1 MSLPSTLFEV
11 SWEVCN
17 KVGGIHTVV
26 TTKAREL
33 AERLGDG
40 HVLIGPWLLGQD
52 GGPREFEPE
61 AGHEEF
67 IGACRDAG
75 IPVRVGRWAIPGRPR
90 VILVQFSGLFARKDE
105 ILAGLWEHH
114 RVDSLTGGWD
124 YHEPLLF
131 GHAAG
136 EAIRL
141 WHERLPAAK
150 ARGAVAQ
157 FHEWMT
163 AAGLLYLKQSA
174 PGIGTVFT
182 THATV
187 LGRAIASGG
196 VPPLNGLNGSSPEQ
210 VAENCGVRAKHSL
223 ESVAARVADVFTTV
237 SALTAD
243 EAERLLGRR
252 ADPVTPNGIDLSV
265 MDALAHGT
273 SADTARAAIVNVAEK
288 FLGGPIG
295 DAALAA
301 ISGRY
306 EFHNK
311 GIDLLL
317 DAANEMRAR
326 PGRPLI
332 LFVLVP
338 AGATGLRRWLR
349 DRLHHGAPS
358 TDGPDG
364 HCTHRLNDPDRD
376 PVLRRLRELNVHNA
390 PGDRLRVI
398 QVPIYL
404 SENDELFGLPYEAV
418 LSGFDFTCFPS
429 FYEPWGYTPVESLAR
444 GVPTITSDWAGF
456 GRWLADNK
464 LCEEGI
470 AHVLVREGRADP
482 VAQAELLKLLEH
494 LTALPRSAARSER
507 CRVVADQVSWK
518 RLLPFQEQAL
528 SEASRLGLARAGSK
542 KAPRRLKPLPLAPGT
557 AARSGP
563 RLERLEVS
571 AKLADEAE
579 GLRQLARDFWWTWH
593 PEAGELFATLDPEL
607 WESVGH
613 HPLRLLAQL
622 DPQRMRDALARDPG
636 MGERIESLLEQRAQD
651 QAAAVPRA
659 TAEHLDARRPVAY
672 FSAEFA
678 LHESLPVYSGG
689 LGVLAGDHLK
699 SASDLLLPLVGI
711 GLMYGRGYLRQRL
724 SPTGEQIPVEVVHD
738 PRTLAVEAVLDAEGK
753 PLEFSLPL
761 PGNEL
766 IVRAWRARVG
776 RTELYL
782 LDTDHPSNDPDE
794 RQITQHL
801 YGGDHEMRLRQEIV
815 LGRGGVRLLRALG
828 LDPSVYHLNEGHAAF
843 VSLERLR
850 FLLPEQGL
858 SFEEGRQAVSA
869 NTIFTTH
876 TPVPAGHDAFGEDL
890 MRKYFGDA
898 PSWLGVSWEEFLAL
912 GRHPGSDGP
921 FNMTFLACR
930 MSGWRNGVSE
940 LHGEVSR
947 DLLHPLWPGR
957 LRGEVPV
964 NHVTNGVHL
973 ATWAA
978 EPVAKLMRAPG
989 ASHTAPADYAKR
1001 APGLDLGE
1009 LWQARQQCRRQL
1021 LTLARRNLER
1031 AFVERS
1037 DSPRL
1042 LEKILRGLDE
1052 DTLLVGFAR
1061 RFAPYKRAHLLF
1073 HDLERLAA
1081 LVDHPGRP
1089 VRFLFAG
1096 KAHPRD
1102 TQGQEYLKRVFEVS
1116 RDPRFAGRLFL
1127 LENYEMDLGRALTGG
1142 VDVWLNTPI
1151 RKLEASGTSGMKAA
1165 ASGALNLSILDGWW
1179 KEASDGKHG
1188 WALVSTRVYR
1198 EQNLQD
1204 ELDATALYRL
1214 LEEEVGPLFF
1224 ARDAQ
1229 GVPRGWLERVRHGLA
1244 VLPPVYSTDRMVA
1257 EYRDRAYL
1265 KAAQIARGL
1274 SANGFATARAQAA
1287 RIAEYRRALPR
1298 VRVIGVHSDD
1308 LRAVKI
1314 GDPISVEAEVDLGL
1328 LAPEQVAVE
1337 LVLGLS
1343 VQNKAVAP
1351 LPVVVRLTPAGPAA
1365 SGATLFRATWM
1376 PEQPG
1381 SWGYGVRV
1389 RAEQGVPPDL
1399 ASAELTV
1406 WA

>member
-1 MSLPSTLFEV
+1 MSLPRTLFEV

-26 TTKAREL
+26 TTKARQL

-40 HVLIGPWLLGQD
+40 HVMVGPWLLGQD
-52 GGPREFEPE
+52 GGPPEFEQE
-61 AGHEEF
+61 AGHDEF
-67 IGACRDAG
+67 VGACRNAG

-105 ILAGLWEHH
+105 ILAALWEHH

-141 WHERLPAAK
+141 WHDRLPAAE
-150 ARGAVAQ
+150 ASGAVAQ

-163 AAGLLYLKQSA
+163 AAGLLYLKQTA

-187 LGRAIASGG
+187 LGRAIASSG
-196 VPPLNGLNGSSPEQ
+196 VPPLEGLNGSPPEQ
-210 VAENCGVRAKHSL
+210 VAENFGVRAKHSL
-223 ESVAARVADVFTTV
+223 ESAAARAADVFTTV

-252 ADPVTPNGIDLSV
+252 ADPITPNGIDLAV
-265 MDALAHGT
+265 LDALARGT
-273 SADTARAAIVNVAEK
+273 DAKTARAKIVRVAEK
-288 FLGGPIG
+288 FLGAPVG

-317 DAANEMRAR
+317 DAANALRAQ
-326 PGRPLI
+326 PGRPLV

-338 AGATGLRRWLR
+338 AGATGLRRLVR
-349 DRLHHGAPS
+349 DRLHHGAPAE
-358 TDGPDG
+358 GPDG
-364 HCTHRLNDPDRD
+364 HCTHRLNDPDGD
-376 PVLRRLRELNVHNA
+376 PVLHRLRDLNIHNA
-390 PGDRLRVI
+390 PADRLRVI

-404 SENDELFGLPYEAV
+404 SENDEVFGLPYEAA

-429 FYEPWGYTPVESLAR
+429 FYEPWGYTPMESLAR

-456 GRWLADNK
+456 GRWLADHGQTEN
-464 LCEEGI
+464 GI
-470 AHVLVREGRADP
+470 AEV
-482 VAQAELLKLLEH
+482 
-494 LTALPRSAARSER
+494 LPRAGRDDAAACADLTHMLERMIAQPASEAR
-507 CRVVADQVSWK
+507 REKCRAVADQVSWT
-518 RLLPFQEQAL
+518 RLLEHQEQAL
-528 SEASRLGLARAGSK
+528 HAAASAASARAG
-542 KAPRRLKPLPLAPGT
+542 AAGATARLKPLPLAK
-557 AARSGP
+557 AAHARGGP
-563 RLERLEVS
+563 RLERLEVV
-571 AKLADEAE
+571 ARLADEAE
-579 GLRQLARDFWWTWH
+579 GLRELARDFWWTWH
-593 PEAGELFATLDPEL
+593 PEAERLFSALDADL
-607 WESVGH
+607 WEAVGH
-613 HPLRLLAQL
+613 HPLRLLARL
-622 DPQRMRDALARDPG
+622 DPQRMRECIAREPDFAARVAALLQKRAADLADPPPT
-636 MGERIESLLEQRAQD
+636 AT
-651 QAAAVPRA
+651 AAAF
-659 TAEHLDARRPVAY
+659 DARRPVAY

-678 LHESLPVYSGG
+678 LHESLPIYSGG

-699 SASDLLLPLVGI
+699 SASDLRLPLVGI

-724 SPTGEQIPVEVVHD
+724 SPAGEQIAQEVEHD
-738 PRTLAVEAVLDAEGK
+738 PATLALEPVLDAFGK
-753 PLEFSLPL
+753 PLEFALPL
-761 PGNEL
+761 PGNEVV
-766 IVRAWRARVG
+766 VRAWRARVG
-776 RTELYL
+776 RTDLYL
-782 LDTDHPSNDPDE
+782 LDTDHPANDPDE
-794 RQITQHL
+794 RAITRHL
-801 YGGDHEMRLRQEIV
+801 YGGDHETRIRQEIV

-843 VSLERLR
+843 VGLERLR
-850 FLLPEQGL
+850 FLLPEHGL
-858 SFEEGRQAVSA
+858 SFAEGRLVVAS
-869 NTIFTTH
+869 NTVFTTH

-898 PSWLGVSWEEFLAL
+898 PSWLGAGWEEFLAL
-912 GRHPGSDGP
+912 ARAPGGDGP

-930 MSGWRNGVSE
+930 LSGWRNGVSA

-964 NHVTNGVHL
+964 HHVTNGVHL

-978 EPVAKLMRAPG
+978 DPVARLMRPA
-989 ASHTAPADYAKR
+989 ARARISPADYSESATR
-1001 APGLDLGE
+1001 LDLPE
-1009 LWQARQQCRRQL
+1009 LWRARQECRRSL
-1021 LTLARRNLER
+1021 LALARRNLER

-1042 LEKILRGLDE
+1042 LDRIVRGLDE
-1052 DTLLVGFAR
+1052 EALLIGFAR

-1073 HDLERLAA
+1073 HDLERLVAIA
-1081 LVDHPGRP
+1081 DHPARP

-1102 TQGQEYLKRVFEVS
+1102 AQGQEYLKRVFEVS
-1116 RDPRFAGRLFL
+1116 RDPRLAGRVIL
-1127 LENYEMDLGRALTGG
+1127 LENYEMDLGRALTAG

-1179 KEASDGKHG
+1179 KEGCDGTHG
-1188 WALVSTRVYR
+1188 WALGATRIYR
-1198 EQNLQD
+1198 EQGLQD

-1214 LEEEVGPLFF
+1214 IEEEVGPLFF
-1224 ARDAQ
+1224 QRDAQ
-1229 GVPRGWLERVRHGLA
+1229 GLPRGWLERVRRGLA
-1244 VLPPVYSTDRMVA
+1244 ALPPVFSTDRMVG

-1265 KAAQIARGL
+1265 NGAAAARELTRDGFALARG
-1274 SANGFATARAQAA
+1274 QAA
-1287 RIAEYRRALPR
+1287 KIAEFRRALPG
-1298 VRVIGVHSDD
+1298 VRVLAVRSGD

-1314 GDPISVEAEVDLGL
+1314 GDEIPVEAEVDLDGL
-1328 LAPEQVAVE
+1328 AAEQVAVE

-1343 VQNKAVAP
+1343 TQNRPVP
-1351 LPVVVRLTPAGPAA
+1351 PPPVVVRLEPAGRAPG
-1365 SGATLFRATWM
+1365 GALLFRAAWK
-1376 PEQPG
+1376 PAQSG
-1381 SWGYGVRV
+1381 SWGYGIRV
-1389 RAEQGVPPDL
+1389 RAEDGVPADV

>member
-1 MSLPSTLFEV
+1 MSFPSTLFEV

-26 TTKAREL
+26 TTKARLL
-33 AERLGDG
+33 AERLGGG

-61 AGHEEF
+61 PGHEDF
-67 IGACRDAG
+67 IAACRDAG
-75 IPVRVGRWAIPGRPR
+75 LPVRVGRWAIPGRPR

-136 EAIRL
+136 EVIRL
-141 WHERLPAAK
+141 WHERLPAAQ

-163 AAGLLYLKQSA
+163 AAGLLHLKRAA

-187 LGRAIASGG
+187 LGRAIASNG
-196 VPPLNGLNGSSPEQ
+196 VPPLEGLNGSAPEQ
-210 VAENCGVRAKHSL
+210 VAEQFGVRAKHSL
-223 ESVAARVADVFTTV
+223 ESVAAREADVFTTV

-243 EAERLLGRR
+243 EAEKLLGRR
-252 ADPVTPNGIDLSV
+252 AEPVTPNGIDLAV
-265 MDALAHGT
+265 LDALARGIG
-273 SADTARAAIVNVAEK
+273 ADAARAAIVRVAEK
-288 FLGGPIG
+288 FLGAPVG

-317 DAANEMRAR
+317 DAANALRAR
-326 PGRPLI
+326 PGRPLV

-338 AGATGLRRWLR
+338 AGATGLRRSVR
-349 DRLHHGAPS
+349 DRLHHGAPAE
-358 TDGPDG
+358 GPIG
-364 HCTHRLNDPDRD
+364 HCTHRLNDPDGD
-376 PVLRRLRELNVHNA
+376 PVLRRLNELKIHNA
-390 PGDRLRVI
+390 AADRLRVV

-404 SENDELFGLPYEAV
+404 NEQDEVFGLPYEAV
-418 LSGFDFTCFPS
+418 LSGFDFSCFPS

-456 GRWLADNK
+456 GRWLADHD
-464 LCEEGI
+464 LREEGI
-470 AHVLVREGRADP
+470 AHVLMRAGRSDAE
-482 VAQAELLKLLEH
+482 AQAELLGMLELLVS
-494 LTALPRSAARSER
+494 LPRSSARVAR
-507 CRVVADQVSWK
+507 CRAVADAVSWE
-518 RLLPFQEQAL
+518 RLLPLQETAL
-528 SEASRLGLARAGSK
+528 SSASQKAVARSGRM
-542 KAPRRLKPLPLAPGT
+542 KAPRKLKPLPLASAAPG
-557 AARSGP
+557 RGGP
-563 RLERLEVS
+563 RLERMEVT
-571 AKLADEAE
+571 ANLADEAE
-579 GLRQLARDFWWTWH
+579 GLRDLARDFWWTWQADSE
-593 PEAGELFATLDPEL
+593 PLFAALDPDL
-607 WESVGH
+607 WEAVGH

-622 DPQRMRDALARDPG
+622 DPQRLRDGLARDPG
-636 MGERIESLLEQRAQD
+636 FGERISALLAQRARD
-651 QAAAVPRA
+651 LAAPVPAA
-659 TAEHLDARRPVAY
+659 TAAQLDARHPVAY

-699 SASDLLLPLVGI
+699 SASDIHLPLVGI

-724 SPTGEQIPVEVVHD
+724 SPAGEQISVEVSHD
-738 PRTLAVEAVLDAEGK
+738 PRTLAVEAVLAPDGK
-753 PLEFSLPL
+753 PLEFALPL
-761 PGNEL
+761 PGNEV

-782 LDTDHPSNDPDE
+782 LDTDHPANDADE
-794 RQITQHL
+794 RQITQQL

-828 LDPSVYHLNEGHAAF
+828 LDPAVYHLNEGHAAF

-858 SFEEGRQAVSA
+858 SFEEGRQAVAS
-869 NTIFTTH
+869 NTVFTTH

-898 PSWLGVSWEEFLAL
+898 PAWLGASWEEFLAL
-912 GRHPGSDGP
+912 GRAPGADGP

-964 NHVTNGVHL
+964 HHVTNGVHL

-978 EPVAKLMRAPG
+978 APVARLLRAPG
-989 ASHTAPADYAKR
+989 AAHASPADFAER
-1001 APGLDLGE
+1001 APGLDLAE
-1009 LWQARQQCRRQL
+1009 LWQARQECRRRL
-1021 LTLARRNLER
+1021 LATARRNLEQ
-1031 AFVERS
+1031 AYLARS

-1052 DTLLVGFAR
+1052 DALLVGFAR

-1102 TQGQEYLKRVFEVS
+1102 TQGQEYLKRVFEIS
-1116 RDPRFAGRLFL
+1116 REPRFAGRLIL

-1142 VDVWLNTPI
+1142 VDLWLNTPI

-1179 KEASDGKHG
+1179 KEASDGTHG
-1188 WALVSTRVYR
+1188 WALGSSQVYR

-1229 GVPRGWLERVRHGLA
+1229 GVPRGWLERVRRGLA
-1244 VLPPVYSTDRMVA
+1244 ALPPVYSTDRMVA

-1265 KAAQIARGL
+1265 KAAEVAQGL
-1274 SANGFATARAQAA
+1274 RAHNYAAARAQAA
-1287 RIAEYRRALPR
+1287 RIAEYRRALPQ
-1298 VRVIGVHSDD
+1298 VRIAAVRADD

-1314 GDPISVEAEVDLGL
+1314 GDRISIEAEVELGAL
-1328 LAPEQVAVE
+1328 SPEQVAVE

-1351 LPVVVRLTPAGPAA
+1351 LPVVVRLQAAGRAPG
-1365 SGATLFRATWM
+1365 GAHLFHATWQ
-1376 PEQPG
+1376 PGQPG

-1389 RAEQGVPPDL
+1389 RAEAGVPRDL
-1399 ASAELTV
+1399 ASAELTI

>member
-1 MSLPSTLFEV
+1 MSLPSTFFEV

-17 KVGGIHTVV
+17 KVGGIHTVL
-26 TTKAREL
+26 TTKARLL
-33 AERLGDG
+33 AELLGGG
-40 HVLIGPWLLGQD
+40 HVLVGPWLLGMD
-52 GGPREFEPE
+52 HGPRDFEPE

-67 IGACRDAG
+67 VAACRNAG
-75 IPVRVGRWAIPGRPR
+75 LPVRVGRWAIPGRPR

-105 ILAGLWEHH
+105 ILATLWERH

-136 EAIRL
+136 EVIRL
-141 WHERLPAAK
+141 WHERLPSGAA
-150 ARGAVAQ
+150 AGAVAQ

-163 AAGLLYLKQSA
+163 AAGLLHLKHAA
-174 PGIGTVFT
+174 PGIGTIFT

-187 LGRAIASGG
+187 LGRAVASNG
-196 VPPLNGLNGSSPEQ
+196 VPPLEGLGKLTPEK
-210 VAENCGVRAKHSL
+210 VSENFGVRAKHSL
-223 ESVAARVADVFTTV
+223 ESVAARETDVFTTV

-243 EAERLLGRR
+243 EAETLLGRR

-265 MDALAHGT
+265 MDALALGT
-273 SADTARAAIVNVAEK
+273 DPEAARAAIARVAEK
-288 FLGGPIG
+288 FLGAPIG

-317 DAANEMRAR
+317 DAAHALRGR

-358 TDGPDG
+358 TGGPDG
-364 HCTHRLNDPDRD
+364 HCTHRLNDPDGD
-376 PVLRRLRELNVHNA
+376 PVLRRLRELKVDNA
-390 PGDRLRVI
+390 PSDRLRVI

-404 SENDELFGLPYEAV
+404 SQDDELFGLPYEAV

-456 GRWLADNK
+456 GRWLADHD
-464 LCEEGI
+464 LCEEGV
-470 AHVLVREGRADP
+470 AHVLQRAGRSDAA
-482 VAQAELLKLLEH
+482 AQSDLTELLERFL
-494 LTALPRSAARSER
+494 ALPRTAARSAR
-507 CRVVADQVSWK
+507 CRAVAEQTSWQ
-518 RLLPFQEQAL
+518 RLLPLQEQAL
-528 SEASRLGLARAGSK
+528 SKASAQAIARNGAR
-542 KAPRRLKPLPLAPGT
+542 KAPRLKRLPLAGS
-557 AARSGP
+557 AAVRTGP
-563 RLERLEVS
+563 RLERLEVT
-571 AKLADEAE
+571 ANLADEAE
-579 GLRQLARDFWWTWH
+579 DLRQLARDFWWTWH
-593 PEAGELFATLDPEL
+593 PEAEQLFASLDPEL
-607 WESVGH
+607 WSAVGH

-622 DPQRMRDALARDPG
+622 DPQRLRDALARDPG
-636 MGERIESLLEQRAQD
+636 FAERASKLLAQRAREL
-651 QAAAVPRA
+651 AAPIPAA
-659 TAEHLDARRPVAY
+659 TAAQLDARHPVAY

-678 LHESLPVYSGG
+678 VHESLPVYSGG

-699 SASDLLLPLVGI
+699 SSSDLNLPLVGI

-753 PLEFSLPL
+753 PLEFALPL
-761 PGNEL
+761 PGNEVR
-766 IVRAWRARVG
+766 VRAWRARVG

-782 LDTDHPSNDPDE
+782 LDTDHPANEPDE
-794 RQITQHL
+794 RQITQQL

-828 LDPSVYHLNEGHAAF
+828 LEPAVFHLNEGHAAF

-850 FLLPEQGL
+850 LLLPEQGL

-912 GRHPGSDGP
+912 GRAPGGDGP

-964 NHVTNGVHL
+964 QHVTNGVHL

-978 EPVAKLMRAPG
+978 EPVAKLLRAPQ
-989 ASHTAPADYAKR
+989 ACHTAPADYAQR
-1001 APGLDLGE
+1001 APQLDLAQ
-1009 LWQARQQCRRQL
+1009 LWQARQECRRAL
-1021 LTLARRNLER
+1021 LGLARRNLER

-1052 DTLLVGFAR
+1052 DALLVGFAR

-1102 TQGQEYLKRVFEVS
+1102 AQGQEYLKRVFEVS
-1116 RDPRFAGRLFL
+1116 RDPRFAGRLIL

-1179 KEASDGKHG
+1179 KEASDGRHG
-1188 WALVSTRVYR
+1188 WALGSTRVYR

-1224 ARDAQ
+1224 ARDAE

-1244 VLPPVYSTDRMVA
+1244 ALPPVYSTDRMVA

-1265 KAAQIARGL
+1265 QAAETARGL
-1274 SANGFATARAQAA
+1274 SAKGYAAARAQAE
-1287 RIAEYRRALPR
+1287 RIAGYRRALPQ
-1298 VRVIGVHSDD
+1298 VRVIAVHSDD

-1314 GDPISVEAEVDLGL
+1314 GDAISVEAEVDLGAL
-1328 LAPEQVAVE
+1328 TPQQVAVE

-1343 VQNKAVAP
+1343 VQNKAVPP
-1351 LPVVVRLTPAGPAA
+1351 LPVVVALTHAGRSAGGA
-1365 SGATLFRATWM
+1365 SLFRATWS

-1389 RAEQGVPPDL
+1389 RAEQGVPADL